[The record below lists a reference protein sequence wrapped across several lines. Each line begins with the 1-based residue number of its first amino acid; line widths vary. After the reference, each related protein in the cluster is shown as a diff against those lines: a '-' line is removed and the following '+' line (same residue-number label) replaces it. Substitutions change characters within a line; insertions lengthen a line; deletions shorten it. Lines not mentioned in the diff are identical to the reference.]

1 MKLSVLVWGMA
12 KQGLPQRDGFTLIE
26 VMVSVMIISVVI
38 MALIKMYANNT
49 HIYTTLKLQTD
60 TNQYSSFLIS
70 NDDYGFE
77 NKEVR
82 LNDLLG
88 EFDLNDDLRRKLKM
102 IKVKLTYQELQQI
115 EDDEDTSSVIL
126 TIGKTTIKTQN
137 SSTSFLR
144 LTQ

>member
-1 MKLSVLVWGMA
+1 MA

-70 NDDYGFE
+70 NDNYGFE
-77 NKEVR
+77 NSEVR

>member
-77 NKEVR
+77 NSEVR

-102 IKVKLTYQELQQI
+102 IKVKLIYQELQQI
-115 EDDEDTSSVIL
+115 EDDEETSSVIL